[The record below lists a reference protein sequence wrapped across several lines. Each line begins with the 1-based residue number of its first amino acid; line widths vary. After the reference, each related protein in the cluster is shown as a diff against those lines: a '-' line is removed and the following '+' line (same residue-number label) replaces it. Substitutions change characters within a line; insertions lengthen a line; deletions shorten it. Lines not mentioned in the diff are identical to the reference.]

1 MKIIWQSLMSKK
13 KYRQLKENIR
23 IMTNQRSDTKK
34 MSLIEKAKKQA
45 LTKLL
50 SAMKLL
56 ITVSNHKYKMKSYY
70 LKCRENTKS

>member
-1 MKIIWQSLMSKK
+1 MKILWQSLMSQK

-34 MSLIEKAKKQA
+34 MNLIEKAKKQA

-56 ITVSNHKYKMKSYY
+56 ITV
-70 LKCRENTKS
+70 

>member
-1 MKIIWQSLMSKK
+1 MKILWQSLMSKK

-56 ITVSNHKYKMKSYY
+56 ITVSNHKYKM
-70 LKCRENTKS
+70 